1 MVEKNNNKT
10 YKVIVLGGGRVGKS
24 SILQRLMLNS
34 FDPDQLTSRS
44 KSEYNKTIEIPA
56 DYNEDIEKLY
66 PNAKGDI
73 PVKLEVWD
81 TAG

>member
-56 DYNEDIEKLY
+56 DYNEEIERLY
-66 PNAKGDI
+66 PNVKGDI